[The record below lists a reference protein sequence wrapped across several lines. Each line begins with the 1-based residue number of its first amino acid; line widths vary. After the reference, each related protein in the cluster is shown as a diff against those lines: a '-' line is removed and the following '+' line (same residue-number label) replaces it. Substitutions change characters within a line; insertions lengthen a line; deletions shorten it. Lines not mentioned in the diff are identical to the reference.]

1 MHHSQE
7 LTEKLFAQ
15 LELSLGSFGKP
26 DGNGRYPL
34 ETARK
39 RLGYTYLT
47 ATSFRR
53 FISEDTEIFKDRI
66 SVRGI
71 VLLALNSPSQT
82 TSNIVDRFCR
92 QQITE
97 VIQPCQARTESD
109 VKLERICSALLNIVD
124 QFRPG
129 LTKGDSEYARF
140 SL

>member
-26 DGNGRYPL
+26 DANGRYLL

-39 RLGYTYLT
+39 RLGYAYLT

-53 FISEDTEIFKDRI
+53 FIGEDTEVCKDRI
-66 SVRGI
+66 SARGI

-82 TSNIVDRFCR
+82 T
-92 QQITE
+92 
-97 VIQPCQARTESD
+97 VIPPFLVAHRG
-109 VKLERICSALLNIVD
+109 RA
-124 QFRPG
+124 
-129 LTKGDSEYARF
+129 
-140 SL
+140 